1 MIYSLEEAKELVKKN
16 KYDIEELK
24 LLVSQV
30 DTRVAGAISSTVL
43 YIPIF
48 KLGSVI

>member
-1 MIYSLEEAKELVKKN
+1 MIYSLEEAIELVN
-16 KYDIEELK
+16 NNYDIEELK
-24 LLVSQV
+24 PLVSQV